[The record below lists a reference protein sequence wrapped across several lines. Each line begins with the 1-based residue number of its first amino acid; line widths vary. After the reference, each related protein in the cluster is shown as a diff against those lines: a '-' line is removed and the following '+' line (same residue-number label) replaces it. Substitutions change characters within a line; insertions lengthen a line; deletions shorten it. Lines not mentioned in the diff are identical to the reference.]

1 MLIQKNRAHL
11 VTCAQDMVDILGWET
26 KRKENV
32 FQTNLF
38 LDLTDDEQNIIDLLK
53 AKGLLHIDALN
64 DLAKMSISVMSVHLF
79 NLEMKG
85 AIRALAGKRYE
96 VV

>member
-11 VTCAQDMVDILGWET
+11 LTSAQDMIDILGWET
-26 KRKENV
+26 PLKQNV

-38 LDLTDDEQNIIDLLK
+38 LELSKEEQMVIDILKNKGALHVDPLTN
-53 AKGLLHIDALN
+53 
-64 DLAKMSISVMSVHLF
+64 LANMSISVMSVNLF